1 MHAAS
6 GWLPAAI
13 GMLLLVLPSAES
25 PLHGA
30 VQSRNIP
37 ETSSPMQA
45 SAAKRPPSRITQ
57 PLSRIPQQPP
67 PPATGVR
74 PSICIVPNLENLAD
88 SRKVLDD
95 RDLRLGSVKYVDSD
109 RRPGTV
115 LDQSPA
121 AQAKVKCGSDVDVWV
136 ARRAKAPEPP
146 VVCRV
151 PDLFDATPV
160 TVESQLERDRLRLGK
175 IGTIESRLRAGRVIR
190 QSPSRGAEVKCGSP
204 VDVWIAVPPP
214 PKPDPPKPDPPR
226 TDPKPDPPKPDPPR
240 IDPPKP
246 DPPKP
251 DPPKTDPPRVDPPR
265 LDPPRVD
272 PPKPDQSKQDPQ
284 KSEPPRTVSVGVPPL
299 EGRDQNAAAR
309 ILESAGLHLG
319 EVGRRPSDAA
329 RDTVVSQLPDAGTLV
344 RPGTSVQVWL
354 AVPRPATV
362 PDLRGRDR
370 AGAAA
375 ALADTRLR
383 LGLVEERQSDDPTG
397 TVVEQAPSAG
407 TVVRPGLAV
416 DVWLA
421 VPKPIE
427 VPAIVGR
434 QESDAV
440 AIVRDRRLRVGEIR
454 YRESAESPGVV
465 IEQAPVAGRQVPAN
479 TPVDLWLATP
489 RNVLVPD
496 LRGRSQRSAGE
507 ALHIVGLVVG
517 EVREVEGSAP
527 RGTVMD
533 QLPAPG
539 SQVVAGTPVALSI
552 AVPAARVAVVPP
564 APPVQ
569 PAAPA
574 PTTPAPPRASVR
586 VPAVVGVPLERAF
599 VLLQSAGL
607 RPGRLTEIRAATTA
621 GTVTTQFPA
630 AGTDVLPDAPVDL
643 IVAGSFGVPPWI
655 LSPWMLAALGVGLI
669 AIVGSV
675 LRTKTKAGRQLPAP
689 SVSFVPHLDPGIQS
703 AVSEDGV
710 LTRSEFYLEARSDPG
725 IQAIHL

>member
-1 MHAAS
+1 
-6 GWLPAAI
+6 
-13 GMLLLVLPSAES
+13 
-25 PLHGA
+25 
-30 VQSRNIP
+30 
-37 ETSSPMQA
+37 
-45 SAAKRPPSRITQ
+45 
-57 PLSRIPQQPP
+57 
-67 PPATGVR
+67 
-74 PSICIVPNLENLAD
+74 
-88 SRKVLDD
+88 
-95 RDLRLGSVKYVDSD
+95 
-109 RRPGTV
+109 
-115 LDQSPA
+115 
-121 AQAKVKCGSDVDVWV
+121 
-136 ARRAKAPEPP
+136 
-146 VVCRV
+146 
-151 PDLFDATPV
+151 
-160 TVESQLERDRLRLGK
+160 
-175 IGTIESRLRAGRVIR
+175 
-190 QSPSRGAEVKCGSP
+190 
-204 VDVWIAVPPP
+204 
-214 PKPDPPKPDPPR
+214 
-226 TDPKPDPPKPDPPR
+226 
-240 IDPPKP
+240 
-246 DPPKP
+246 
-251 DPPKTDPPRVDPPR
+251 
-265 LDPPRVD
+265 
-272 PPKPDQSKQDPQ
+272 
-284 KSEPPRTVSVGVPPL
+284 
-299 EGRDQNAAAR
+299 
-309 ILESAGLHLG
+309 
-319 EVGRRPSDAA
+319 
-329 RDTVVSQLPDAGTLV
+329 
-344 RPGTSVQVWL
+344 
-354 AVPRPATV
+354 
-362 PDLRGRDR
+362 
-370 AGAAA
+370 
-375 ALADTRLR
+375 
-383 LGLVEERQSDDPTG
+383 
-397 TVVEQAPSAG
+397 
-407 TVVRPGLAV
+407 
-416 DVWLA
+416 